1 MKGIKQ
7 FLKHGGRLITVVS
20 LLIITYCYAMFQG
33 GFVSWFV
40 FFTILPFLV
49 YSILLAI
56 IPIRFKEISRTLSKE
71 RIERGSNVQVTV
83 TFRNTSWFP
92 FVFMMVRELPMREEH
107 FEKPNGN
114 VTKLFLVGWKREF
127 KWTYE
132 LKELKRGEH
141 HFRGLLF
148 TCTDF
153 FGWTIRNVVINHP
166 QLFLVYPKVSDVKLL
181 PIGMQYD
188 QGTSQSRYSLIKDT
202 TVATGVREYVPGD
215 RFSWIHWKSFA
226 KNGELRTKEFEDQKS
241 QNTFVLIDR
250 AVQKNFDDVVDYTAS
265 YINKI
270 VKKQGDVSFLS
281 VGVDRYFMPIIKTG
295 KQYEKV
301 LQHLV
306 TVEPDAQFGVERL
319 FFEEQKMMSRSVV
332 VIITGEMTPALQEVL
347 NAGTKYARKI
357 ICFVVSDQKDPV
369 PHISQNNEVH
379 YIEMDELQRTYSEVK
394 HA

>member
-1 MKGIKQ
+1 M
-7 FLKHGGRLITVVS
+7 
-20 LLIITYCYAMFQG
+20 
-33 GFVSWFV
+33 
-40 FFTILPFLV
+40 
-49 YSILLAI
+49 
-56 IPIRFKEISRTLSKE
+56 
-71 RIERGSNVQVTV
+71 
-83 TFRNTSWFP
+83 
-92 FVFMMVRELPMREEH
+92 
-107 FEKPNGN
+107 
-114 VTKLFLVGWKREF
+114 
-127 KWTYE
+127 
-132 LKELKRGEH
+132 
-141 HFRGLLF
+141 
-148 TCTDF
+148 
-153 FGWTIRNVVINHP
+153 NHP

-265 YINKI
+265 YINKT

-281 VGVDRYFMPIIKTG
+281 VGVDRYFTPVIKTG
-295 KQYEKV
+295 KQYETV
-301 LQHLV
+301 LQHLA
-306 TVEPDAQFGVERL
+306 TVVPDAQFGVERL
-319 FFEEQKMMSRSVV
+319 LFEEQKMMSRSVV
-332 VIITGEMTPALQEVL
+332 VIITGEMTPELQEVL

-369 PHISQNNEVH
+369 QHISQNNEVH
-379 YIEMDELQRTYSEVK
+379 YVGMDELQRTYSEVK